1 MVSSSLVSFFAKN
14 AASTYLIRHHALVG
28 GSSKADIVSVRSM
41 TLIMDEAAKCQSYR
55 PPIASTNSSV
65 EGLTRDGVEINK
77 KCRHLASNKTSI
89 ASPKRSTPSRI
100 VADTTITTVLK
111 LPTYT
116 LAT

>member
-14 AASTYLIRHHALVG
+14 AASTYLVRHHALG
-28 GSSKADIVSVRSM
+28 GSSKADIVSVRS
-41 TLIMDEAAKCQSYR
+41 TTPIMDEAAKCQSYR
-55 PPIASTNSSV
+55 PPIASTNNYV

-77 KCRHLASNKTSI
+77 KCRHLTSHKTSI
-89 ASPKRSTPSRI
+89 ASPKR
-100 VADTTITTVLK
+100 ADTTITTVLK